1 MVATVIDT
9 KALLEVMLYSA
20 VGAIGISVM
29 FTFAIVLAARGGQA
43 RAEGGGAA
51 GAQIALSGVLLL
63 ACLAAVA
70 LGLHVVFTA
79 K

>member
-1 MVATVIDT
+1 
-9 KALLEVMLYSA
+9 MLDAA
-20 VGAIGISVM
+20 VGAIGISVV

-43 RAEGGGAA
+43 RAEGDGAA
-51 GAQIALSGVLLL
+51 GIQIALSGVLLL